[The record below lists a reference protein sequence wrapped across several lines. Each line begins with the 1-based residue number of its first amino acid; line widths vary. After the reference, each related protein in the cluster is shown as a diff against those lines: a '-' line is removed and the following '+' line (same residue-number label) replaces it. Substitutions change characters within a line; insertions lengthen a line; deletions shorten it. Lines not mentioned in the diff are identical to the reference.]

1 MSATRDDDT
10 CEQTNHATRM
20 MLMTTLRR
28 WRINMMLMMM
38 PLSGTGWDEEKE
50 KQEEAIMKK
59 KE

>member
-1 MSATRDDDT
+1 
-10 CEQTNHATRM
+10 
-20 MLMTTLRR
+20 
-28 WRINMMLMMM
+28 MMLMMM